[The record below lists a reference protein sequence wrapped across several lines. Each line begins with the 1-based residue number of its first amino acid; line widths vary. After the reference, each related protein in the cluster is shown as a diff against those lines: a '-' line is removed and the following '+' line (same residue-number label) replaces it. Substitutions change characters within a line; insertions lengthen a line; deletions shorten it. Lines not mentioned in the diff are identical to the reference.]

1 MPDATP
7 RQLDDVGWAILHA
20 LQENARLSFTEIGRR
35 VALSSTAVAER
46 VRQMEEA
53 GYIVGYRAEVD
64 PAKLGY
70 PLMAFVYVGPPKPNY
85 RQLRRRLDDVP
96 EVVECHRVTGR
107 DAFVVKV
114 RAASVERLEEVLD
127 ALSPTG
133 PTATSLVLSSVR
145 TRRSIQAPPAPRR
158 D

>member
-1 MPDATP
+1 MGDTTP
-7 RQLDDVGWAILHA
+7 RELDEVDWEILRA
-20 LQENARLSFTEIGRR
+20 LQDNARLSYTAIGRR

-46 VRQMEEA
+46 IHHMEDA
-53 GYIVGYRAEVD
+53 GYIVGYRTEVD

-85 RQLRRRLDDVP
+85 GQLQRRLDDIP

-107 DAFVVKV
+107 DAYVVKV

-145 TRRSIQAPPAPRR
+145 TSRSIEAPPAGS
-158 D
+158 